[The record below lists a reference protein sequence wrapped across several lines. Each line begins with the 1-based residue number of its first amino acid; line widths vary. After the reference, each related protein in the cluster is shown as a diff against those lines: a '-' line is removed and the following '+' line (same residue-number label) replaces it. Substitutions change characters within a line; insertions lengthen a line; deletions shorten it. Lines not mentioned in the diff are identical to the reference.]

1 MCLAYLALRHSF
13 TRGQIV
19 KDSRERGSSRWN
31 TWHSTQLSKRETD
44 RVLRAAAEVAE
55 QGCPWRMRVLPQNQ
69 GCRCRTRG
77 AVTAE
82 PSVPAW
88 EPGVSLEKQGCHWRS
103 RGVTGE
109 PWMPLQNRGASAEW
123 GCFCIMGL
131 VLQNKKCCYRMGV
144 PLQNRGACGR
154 FDSNI
159 PLDLGFKSV
168 WSDL

>member
-1 MCLAYLALRHSF
+1 MYYVDLSSFNEFWHWRKIQICLPMCLAYLALRHSF
-13 TRGQIV
+13 TRGQIL

-55 QGCPWRMRVLPQNQ
+55 QGCRW
-69 GCRCRTRG
+69 RTRG

-82 PSVPAW
+82 AGVPAW
-88 EPGVSLEKQGCHWRS
+88 EPGVSLEKQGCHWR
-103 RGVTGE
+103 T
-109 PWMPLQNRGASAEW
+109 MDATAEQR
-123 GCFCIMGL
+123 CLCRMGL

-144 PLQNRGACGR
+144 PLQNRGSCGR
-154 FDSNI
+154 FDNI
-159 PLDLGFKSV
+159 LLDLGFKSV